1 MSSNQMK
8 LERVEL
14 LRLEMPLVSPFRT
27 SFGVQTAR
35 DVLLVVAHTTD
46 GAVGYGE
53 CVALAEPVYSEEYVD
68 GAAHVLEHYLVPA
81 VLACE
86 DLTAARVA
94 ELTEG
99 FVGHR
104 MAKAALELAVL
115 DAELRQAGMSL
126 AAYLGGTRERVPVGV
141 SVGITDTIGQ
151 LVETVQRY
159 REQGYGRIKLKIEPG
174 FDLEPVR
181 AVREAVGPDV
191 PLQVDGNTAYR
202 AADLAHVAKLDDLGL
217 LLIEQPFEHDAIALH
232 AELARRCRT
241 PICLDESITS
251 AAATARAILA
261 GACSIVN
268 LKAARMGGYLEA
280 RRAHDVAQA
289 LDTPVWCGGMLETG
303 LGRAANL
310 ALAALPGFALPG
322 DISASARYYAEDLTE
337 PFIMVDGQIEVP
349 RGPGL
354 GLTVREDV
362 LGSVLTERRE
372 IRA

>member
-1 MSSNQMK
+1 MK
-8 LERVEL
+8 LTKVEL

-35 DVLLVVAHTTD
+35 DVLVVVVHTAEGLT
-46 GAVGYGE
+46 GYGE
-53 CVALAEPVYSEEYVD
+53 CVALADPVYNEEYVD
-68 GAAHVLEHYLVPA
+68 AAAQVLERYLVPA
-81 VLACE
+81 VVAAD
-86 DLTAARVA
+86 DLTGARVG

-104 MAKAALELAVL
+104 MAKGALELAVM
-115 DAELRQAGMSL
+115 DAQLQAAGMSL
-126 AAYLGGTRERVPVGV
+126 ADFLGATRDRVEVGV
-141 SVGITDTIGQ
+141 SVGIAASVSELVDT
-151 LVETVQRY
+151 VARY

-174 FDLEPVR
+174 WDVEPVG
-181 AVREAVGPDV
+181 AVRAEFGADL

-202 AADLAHVAKLDDLGL
+202 AKDLAHLTRLDEFDL
-217 LLIEQPFEHDAIALH
+217 LLIEQPFPHEALDLH

-241 PICLDESITS
+241 PICLDESVVS
-251 AAATARAILA
+251 AATAARAISA
-261 GACSIVN
+261 GACSVVN
-268 LKAARMGGYLEA
+268 IKAARMGGYLEA

-310 ALAALPGFALPG
+310 ALAALPNFTLPG
-322 DISASARYYAEDLTE
+322 DISASARYFAEDVTE
-337 PFIMVDGQIEVP
+337 PFTLRDGHIEVP

-354 GLTVREDV
+354 GVTVRAEV
-362 LGSVLTERRE
+362 LERALTARKV